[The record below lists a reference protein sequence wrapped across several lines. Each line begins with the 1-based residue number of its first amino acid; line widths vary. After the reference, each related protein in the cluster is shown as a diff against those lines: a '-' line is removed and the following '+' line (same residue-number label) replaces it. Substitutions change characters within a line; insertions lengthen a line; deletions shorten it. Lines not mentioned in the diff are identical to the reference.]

1 MTRTEFIADLAA
13 VLNERPEKIR
23 PGAKMES
30 FEGWDSTAVLGV
42 IALLEGSVGVEVQPE
57 QVAECKT
64 VQDVINLCQGK
75 LE

>member
-1 MTRTEFIADLAA
+1 MTRAEFINDLAA
-13 VLNERPEKIR
+13 VLNESPEKLT

-30 FEGWDSTAVLGV
+30 FEGWDSTAALGV
-42 IALLEGSVGVEVQPE
+42 IALLEGSVGVEIQPE

-64 VQDVINLCQGK
+64 VQDVMNLAQGK